1 MKCAVC
7 SRRIEQVV
15 EKIIPK
21 KKELAAMGDG
31 CVVEEGKP
39 ELIFTAPKE
48 RRTQTF
54 FCPWHHKMT
63 FRIA

>member
-7 SRRIEQVV
+7 SSRIEQVV

-21 KKELAAMGDG
+21 KKELAAMAEGY
-31 CVVEEGKP
+31 VVEEGKP

-54 FCPWHHKMT
+54 LSRVLPAT
-63 FRIA
+63 V

>member
-7 SRRIEQVV
+7 SRCIEQVV

-21 KKELAAMGDG
+21 KKELAAMADG
-31 CVVEEGKP
+31 YVVEEGKP

-54 FCPWHHKMT
+54 LSRVLPAT
-63 FRIA
+63 V

>member
-7 SRRIEQVV
+7 SSRIEHVV
-15 EKIIPK
+15 EKIILK
-21 KKELAAMGDG
+21 KKELAAMADG
-31 CVVEEGKP
+31 YVVEEGKP

-54 FCPWHHKMT
+54 LSRVLPAT
-63 FRIA
+63 V

>member
-21 KKELAAMGDG
+21 KKELAAMADG
-31 CVVEEGKP
+31 YG
-39 ELIFTAPKE
+39 
-48 RRTQTF
+48 
-54 FCPWHHKMT
+54 
-63 FRIA
+63 

>member
-7 SRRIEQVV
+7 SGRIEQVV

-21 KKELAAMGDG
+21 KKELAAMANGYV
-31 CVVEEGKP
+31 VVEEGKP

-54 FCPWHHKMT
+54 LSRVLPAT
-63 FRIA
+63 A